1 MNSNGLKADFKI
13 LANDL
18 KKVNF
23 PLLALA
29 LSIVGFSC
37 ITISPAQAQVT
48 DGGNGN
54 EDYIEELKTKTEGI
68 DDVGNNVYLVA
79 AGSTAF
85 AGGSKIAKRVL
96 YA

>member
-1 MNSNGLKADFKI
+1 MKLNGFKADFKI

-29 LSIVGFSC
+29 IVGTAAM
-37 ITISPAQAQVT
+37 IGGMTQPAHAQN
-48 DGGNGN
+48 NGN

>member
-1 MNSNGLKADFKI
+1 MNGIIVDLKI
-13 LANDL
+13 LTSDI

-23 PLLALA
+23 PLLALG
-29 LSIVGFSC
+29 IVG
-37 ITISPAQAQVT
+37 ISVIIGGISQPAHAQA
-48 DGGNGN
+48 NGN